1 MLAATHPVVVVWI
14 KVRIVLDA
22 LFALSS
28 HVHRFD
34 HIHVL
39 QGLSFVDDRPS
50 IT

>member
-39 QGLSFVDDRPS
+39 QGLSFVDARPS